1 MKGETFNGNKLIENL
16 LKSSNKNENLFSEN
30 FKIDINIKKV
40 NLDKDNILK
49 NLEGFLIFKDNK
61 VSRSQSRL

>member
-1 MKGETFNGNKLIENL
+1 MKGETFNGNKLIKNL

-49 NLEGFLIFKDNK
+49 NLKGFLILKDNE
-61 VSRSQSRL
+61 V